1 MDNISQKK
9 IRPVLNLIY
18 ITMIFSLIHLL
29 GSSMNMKINIIWEIL
44 WISSLSLGIK
54 FFIFHPI
61 IFYIIMT
68 AVLIGSFIVQRYI
81 SPVLVNFFERMV
93 DLFVNI
99 LNNLQGLEPISD
111 GNMLPY
117 YILLIIL
124 SAFMTGLLLFK
135 RRSSALIALIYMTV
149 FLFYW
154 YDYYDKAYPMMAI
167 FLTAFLLL
175 IGMNKYLKEY
185 SSAEK
190 QSTKSMDRIYSP
202 WLKTAFIYSTL
213 IVGIA
218 LVLPK
223 GYCTI
228 QWQWMQRFIYTN
240 FPIVEELRSYGINNR
255 ETGEAGIFNFS
266 MTGID
271 SGNRALGGP
280 VLLNDKVIMSVR
292 ADETTYL
299 RGNVKHHYTGTHW
312 EGSDHYIAYPL
323 ESDISN
329 LSEMEKNLYYE
340 EKFVSILYTSFS
352 SQTMFTPYRPAKISF
367 ENEGQL
373 MVGLDSQIQF
383 TGGVYDKENYYV
395 TYYEPRS
402 YGLIKDLFQE
412 NSHSDR
418 LLSSHYSPIP
428 GQEHPNV
435 NIPDIYLQI
444 PEGVKTPE
452 TYQLLE
458 EITNGY
464 VSTYDKAY
472 AIEKHLRENYN
483 YNLEVDFIP
492 EGRDFVDYFLSE
504 SKEGYCTYFASAMAV
519 LLRMEGIPSRYV
531 EGYIAKDEI
540 QPNIYEVTNRNAHAW
555 VEAFIQP
562 VGWIRFEPTPAYS
575 TENILHRDD
584 ISEPEYIG
592 TDTAG
597 PREDNPTDRRL
608 RPEDILDEANLG
620 NLLPETLEDG
630 IPEEAVQRGLIE
642 ILSIIVLIFLSLRVI
657 AGLIQYNLKKRRIKK
672 LSVNNRIISLYQE
685 IVVLMGY
692 LGFQIKPGET
702 HSEFASRVAYKF
714 HSYDDIGIKGITQIF
729 IRSKYSTMAATED
742 DLNQLIKYRDKVDN
756 LLRKYWGKRLYYYRK
771 YIRNIL

>member
-1 MDNISQKK
+1 MNNISQRK
-9 IRPVLNLIY
+9 IRPILNLIY
-18 ITMIFSLIHLL
+18 ITMIFSLMHLL

-44 WISSLSLGIK
+44 LISSMSLGIK
-54 FFIFHPI
+54 FFIFHPV

-68 AVLIGSFIVQRYI
+68 AALIFSFLVQRYI
-81 SPVLVNFFERMV
+81 SPVLINFFERIV
-93 DLFVNI
+93 DLLVNI
-99 LNNLQGLEPISD
+99 LNNLQGLEPIS
-111 GNMLPY
+111 GENMLPY

-167 FLTAFLLL
+167 FLIAFLLL
-175 IGMNKYLKEY
+175 IGVNKYLKEY

-223 GYCTI
+223 GYSTI

-240 FPIVEELRSYGINNR
+240 FPIVEELRSYGTNNR

-292 ADETTYL
+292 ADGTTYL

-312 EGSDHYIAYPL
+312 EGSDQYSAYPL
-323 ESDISN
+323 ESDISD
-329 LSEMEKNLYYE
+329 LSEMEKDLYYE

-367 ENEGQL
+367 ANEGKL

-412 NSHSDR
+412 NSHGDR

-458 EITNGY
+458 EITDGY

-575 TENILHRDD
+575 TENRLHRDD
-584 ISEPEYIG
+584 ISEPEDTS
-592 TDTAG
+592 TDTAE

-608 RPEDILDEANLG
+608 RPEDILDESNLG
-620 NLLPETLEDG
+620 NFLPETLEDG
-630 IPEEAVQRGLIE
+630 IPEENVQRGIIE
-642 ILSIIVLIFLSLRVI
+642 ILSIIVLTFFSLRVI
-657 AGLIQYNLKKRRIKK
+657 AGLIQYNLKKRRIKN

-685 IVVLMGY
+685 IVILMGY

-729 IRSKYSTMAATED
+729 IRSKYSTIAATED
-742 DLNQLIKYRDKVDN
+742 DLSQLIKYRDKVDN